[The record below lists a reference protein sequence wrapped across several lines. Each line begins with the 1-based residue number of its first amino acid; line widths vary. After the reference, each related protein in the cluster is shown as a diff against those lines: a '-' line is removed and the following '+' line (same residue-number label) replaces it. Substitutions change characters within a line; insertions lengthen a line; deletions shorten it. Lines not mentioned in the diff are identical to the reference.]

1 MLVWVPAGIVLIVIG
16 HPGAGVFELVWGGL
30 LVVALS
36 DYYVRPRLVGG
47 ESEMPSLVTFA
58 ALFGG
63 VEVFGLKGLVL
74 GPVLMSLAVAV
85 LRLYATETR
94 LRRHITRPSMLE
106 KPVPSVRG

>member
-1 MLVWVPAGIVLIVIG
+1 V
-16 HPGAGVFELVWGGL
+16 
-30 LVVALS
+30 
-36 DYYVRPRLVGG
+36 
-47 ESEMPSLVTFA
+47 PSLITFS

-94 LRRHITRPSMLE
+94 LRRHITRQSIAD
-106 KPVPSVRG
+106 KPVPSTR

>member
-1 MLVWVPAGIVLIVIG
+1 M
-16 HPGAGVFELVWGGL
+16 
-30 LVVALS
+30 VALS
-36 DYYVRPRLVGG
+36 DYFIRPRLVGG
-47 ESEMPSLVTFA
+47 EGKMPSLVTFA

-94 LRRHITRPSMLE
+94 LRRHITRSPKSERPSRLA
-106 KPVPSVRG
+106 